1 MARLGRVV
9 IDDGGMIVHADQ
21 NFLATVRL
29 EPAHLLGR
37 NLLDFTAPADQE
49 RCIFLL
55 AKLVRDGE
63 AVSTVK
69 RLVRDDGTHV
79 WINNRLSLATPENEA
94 LRIAI
99 DVTSAAVPS
108 GWVDPADLL
117 HVAQLLFE
125 GLRARA
131 AIFPPSLFGDHA
143 WDILLAAY
151 VCEAEGGQI
160 ATVDLPD
167 MIGIGVPNASRWLR
181 ALHAEGLLEFEKGD
195 SASAPTASF
204 RLSAGAHQKLEIYL
218 TERYRYSIEPER
230 DMAAE
235 D

>member
-1 MARLGRVV
+1 M
-9 IDDGGMIVHADQ
+9 IDDGGVIVGADHKFELMI
-21 NFLATVRL
+21 RL
-29 EPAHLLGR
+29 DGARLLGR
-37 NLLDFTAPADQE
+37 NLLEFTAPADRE

-55 AKLVRDGE
+55 DKLIRDGE
-63 AVSTVK
+63 TVSTVK

-79 WINNRLSLATPENEA
+79 WICNRLSLAMPENDA

-99 DVTSAAVPS
+99 DVDSAAAPS

-117 HVAQLLFE
+117 HVARLLFE

-131 AIFPPSLFGDHA
+131 ALFPPALFGDHA
-143 WDILLAAY
+143 WDILLVAY

-167 MIGIGVPNASRWLR
+167 MIGISLPNASRWLR
-181 ALHAEGLLEFEKGD
+181 ALHAEGLLEFETGD

-204 RLSAGAHQKLEIYL
+204 RLSAEAHQKLETYL
-218 TERYRYSIEPER
+218 MERYRYGIEPARHMES
-230 DMAAE
+230 E
-235 D
+235 N